1 MKEEKPMTLFLLS
14 AGMELSWIYAWA
26 TYLTLSF
33 LHRSFP
39 FPETLGMFLLASVL
53 TALPQGRGWRVIEI
67 AGLHF
72 SGFVLA
78 GLRMV
83 YVFFGDPSHPFTNPA
98 WLAQFLNKSRSPLEW
113 VILFFV
119 AFWCLFLWVRG
130 VGLVRKPFRY
140 RTLTSRFDLGLAA
153 FFLLFFTKLLVKVK
167 GGFMMEEDVS
177 LFMVFSF
184 LLFGLL
190 GLAMARNPSEER
202 KDFLPSFKGL
212 GMILSFTLT
221 ILLVGSGLILFFR
234 PYLSTLAEGAYQ
246 GVQMVARPMG
256 WVLVSV
262 LRWMFFRGIH
272 RPEEALP
279 LPQEGAPGPSISTP
293 ETGAWFE
300 LLEKVIGWGLV
311 GLLGMALVAALGVG
325 LYFVIRFLLSKTS
338 PSPKKDALWRFIP
351 SGWAWLKA
359 FFARL
364 RRRVFQG
371 RRGPAGAI
379 HFFQDL
385 LVWGRRSR
393 TGRLQSETA
402 LEYGRRL
409 KSRFP
414 SLRREIDLIVT
425 EFHQEVY
432 GGFPLSH
439 GRRVELRAALR
450 CLQNPRHWPSRLK
463 YWLREED
470 HLDGSPPSL

>member
-1 MKEEKPMTLFLLS
+1 MKEEKPVTLILLS

-39 FPETLGMFLLASVL
+39 FSETLGIFLLASVL
-53 TALPQGRGWRVIEI
+53 AGLPQGRGWRVIEI

-72 SGFVLA
+72 CGFVLV

-83 YVFFGDPSHPFTNPA
+83 YLFLADPSYPFTNPA

-113 VILFFV
+113 VLLLFI
-119 AFWCLFLWVRG
+119 AFWCLFLWIRG
-130 VGLVRKPFRY
+130 VGLVRKPLSY

-153 FFLLFFTKLLVKVK
+153 FFLLFFTKLLVRVK
-167 GGFMMEEDVS
+167 GGFTIQEDVS

-190 GLAMARNPSEER
+190 DLGMARNQSEDR
-202 KDFLPSFKGL
+202 KDFLPSFKAV

-234 PYLSTLAEGAYQ
+234 PYLSGLAEGAYQ

-256 WVLVSV
+256 WVLVSI
-262 LRWMFFRGIH
+262 LRWLFFRGIH
-272 RPEEALP
+272 RPEEAVAP
-279 LPQEGAPGPSISTP
+279 PQEGAAGPLTSTP
-293 ETGAWFE
+293 EPGGWFE

-311 GLLGMALVAALGVG
+311 GLSGMALLAALGIG
-325 LYFVIRFLLSKTS
+325 LYFVVRFLLSKT
-338 PSPKKDALWRFIP
+338 PRSPKKDALWRFIP
-351 SGWAWLKA
+351 SGWAWLRA
-359 FFARL
+359 FLARL
-364 RRRVFQG
+364 RRKVFQG
-371 RRGPAGAI
+371 KRGPAGAI
-379 HFFQDL
+379 HFFQGL
-385 LVWGRRSR
+385 LVWGRRSG
-393 TGRLQSETA
+393 TGPLQSETA

-432 GGFPLSH
+432 GGFPLSET
-439 GRRVELRAALR
+439 RRVELRAALR

-470 HLDGSPPSL
+470 HRDGSPPSP